1 MIAPLLGLSEIV
13 DLVQTRPQRS
23 LVEVEEI
30 MKVSSRLICN
40 RASLKTKPKRIKWL
54 VEMLK
59 KASDR

>member
-1 MIAPLLGLSEIV
+1 MTSFRGETLKNG
-13 DLVQTRPQRS
+13 